1 TTADFSNES
10 GEQQKVE
17 QFFAAKQENALA
29 QVKDWPAYV
38 GFAVGAAAAVAS
50 LFVSLSLL
58 IVAVIGAGFGA
69 VTLLKN
75 KSERKHILLDCD
87 NSIAMTEDI
96 LKRMFEEH
104 R

>member
-1 TTADFSNES
+1 M
-10 GEQQKVE
+10 
-17 QFFAAKQENALA
+17 
-29 QVKDWPAYV
+29 
-38 GFAVGAAAAVAS
+38 GAAAAVAS

-104 R
+104 RACLAEYSEYDRYTEQIAAEFAQL